1 MHPANAPALREMH
14 EAHFPTAR
22 GMPGLVGPQRPRYP
36 FEVTKVATRL
46 LEQALKLD
54 PAGRA
59 ELAAELIASLDSG
72 ADEGVEAAWAAEI
85 AERAV
90 RARSGD
96 DPGEP
101 WSEVRGR
108 IERDLRSR

>member
-1 MHPANAPALREMH
+1 MQ

-22 GMPGLVGPQRPRYP
+22 CVPGLVGPDRPLYR
-36 FEVTKVATRL
+36 FGVTKAATRL

-59 ELAAELIASLDSG
+59 ELAAELIASLDAG

-85 AERAV
+85 DERAG

-96 DPGEP
+96 DPGES

>member
-1 MHPANAPALREMH
+1 MHD
-14 EAHFPTAR
+14 AHFPTAR
-22 GMPGLVGPQRPRYP
+22 GVPGLVGPQRPRYL

-72 ADEGVEAAWAAEI
+72 ADDGVEAAWATEI
-85 AERAV
+85 AERAA
-90 RARSGD
+90 RARSGE